1 MKSFITA
8 HKSTLILNLLLLI
21 FAFFYYLFFTHKG
34 IVLSDEGYYVH
45 YAERIASGQIPYK
58 DFILQYT
65 PGYFYLLG
73 FLYHLFGEQLIIGR
87 YLSMVFCL
95 GILSETFII
104 LYLKNISS
112 KGFHLLAGLV
122 MISLGYPLLH
132 IPLVIWPCVF
142 FVLMLEIF
150 YLLWCKRKSLQ
161 YEIAI
166 GIILGLLL
174 LTRQTAG
181 TTCFLA
187 MTVLMFF
194 TSYADIK
201 TKLRTLLRIYV
212 SWAVFTSIWIYIVF
226 IRHDNLAGIMPMI
239 AYGKQ
244 FLSTYPFS
252 YPSPVLL
259 FQPTGFFK
267 LLPYYFPFGMTV
279 AVAIMWWK
287 NKKSWEDL
295 SFSYLMLVGF
305 FSTIYP
311 ASDLLHVYPFLGG
324 LIVSGMILFQKSKRG
339 YIMTVLS
346 IIFIFI
352 GFYMTFAT
360 KSFRYEDYFLRD
372 TTALT
377 LPRTQGI
384 YVDMSNTSRSGLLP
398 LANFINSHTK
408 KSDYIFVYPFSPL
421 LYFLLDRPN
430 PTGIVQFIILEP
442 PVSVYPED
450 RVLKELKE
458 HHVKYIITDGPYVY
472 DRKISR
478 YIQNLP
484 KAFVTTS
491 YTVFQTAEE

>member
-1 MKSFITA
+1 MKTFFTA
-8 HKSTLILNLLLLI
+8 HKSTLILNLILLI

-45 YAERIASGQIPYK
+45 YAERIAHGQIPYK

-73 FLYHLFGEQLIIGR
+73 LLFHMFGEQLIIGR
-87 YLSMVFCL
+87 YLSMAFCL
-95 GILSETFII
+95 GILGETFVI
-104 LYLKNISS
+104 LYLKNIFS

-142 FVLMLEIF
+142 FALMLEIL
-150 YLLWCKRKSLQ
+150 YLLWCKKKSVG
-161 YEIAI
+161 YEIGI
-166 GIILGLLL
+166 GVTLGLLL
-174 LTRQTAG
+174 FTRQTAG
-181 TTCFLA
+181 TMFLLA
-187 MTVLMFF
+187 MSILIFS
-194 TSYADIK
+194 TSQTNIK
-201 TKLRTLLRIYV
+201 TKLLTLMRIYL
-212 SWAVFTSIWIYIVF
+212 SWGVFTSIWVYLVF
-226 IRHDNLAGIMPMI
+226 IRHDNLAGIASMV

-252 YPSPVLL
+252 YPSLVLL
-259 FQPTGFFK
+259 LQPTGFFK
-267 LLPYYFPFGMTV
+267 LLPYYFPLGMGV
-279 AVAIMWWK
+279 AVAITWWK
-287 NKKSWEDL
+287 DKKSWGKI
-295 SFSYLMLVGF
+295 SFSYLMVIGF
-305 FSTIYP
+305 MSTIYP

-324 LIVSGMILFQKSKRG
+324 LIVSAMILFRKSKRA
-339 YIMTVLS
+339 YIMTLLS

-398 LANFINSHTK
+398 LANFINTHTK
-408 KSDYIFVYPFSPL
+408 KTDSIFVYPFSPL

-442 PVSVYPED
+442 PVSVYPEN

-478 YIQNLP
+478 YIQSLP

-491 YTVFQTAEE
+491 YTVFQTAE